1 MTPMTLT
8 RPAWRGRGTCAVAVR
23 PGPPGLE
30 LWQLEGI
37 DVQQRPRL
45 GPLIAPGALRALGAA
60 LTTDAV
66 TLEDLPDRRAVPTG
80 QPRQTP
86 RPVVRPRARIE
97 DRPLISD
104 AQSPRTRTRPRRT
117 AAQTRQRD
125 ALTRRRR
132 GPAMPPTMRG

>member
-8 RPAWRGRGTCAVAVR
+8 RPAWRVRCTCAVAVR
-23 PGPPGLE
+23 PVPHDLE
-30 LWQLEGI
+30 LGQLEGI

-66 TLEDLPDRRAVPTG
+66 TFEDLPDRRAVPTG
-80 QPRQTP
+80 QPRQTH
-86 RPVVRPRARIE
+86 RPPVRPRAGIE

-104 AQSPRTRTRPRRT
+104 AQSPRAGMWPRGPR
-117 AAQTRQRD
+117 AQTRQ
-125 ALTRRRR
+125 
-132 GPAMPPTMRG
+132 

>member
-8 RPAWRGRGTCAVAVR
+8 RPAWRGGGHLRGVAG
-23 PGPPGLE
+23 GPVPHTLE
-30 LWQLEGI
+30 LGQLEGI

-66 TLEDLPDRRAVPTG
+66 TFEDLPDRRAVPTG
-80 QPRQTP
+80 QPRQTH
-86 RPVVRPRARIE
+86 RPPVRPRAGIE

-104 AQSPRTRTRPRRT
+104 AQSPRAGMWPRGPR
-117 AAQTRQRD
+117 AQTRQ
-125 ALTRRRR
+125 
-132 GPAMPPTMRG
+132 